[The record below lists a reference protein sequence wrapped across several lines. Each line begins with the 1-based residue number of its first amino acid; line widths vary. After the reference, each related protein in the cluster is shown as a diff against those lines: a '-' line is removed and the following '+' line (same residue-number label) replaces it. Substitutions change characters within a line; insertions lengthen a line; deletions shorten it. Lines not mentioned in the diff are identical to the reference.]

1 MNSTSLNRRPGGVTL
16 VAVLAWISG
25 ALDIVGGV
33 LLLFMQND
41 PEMQRAFGGSAG
53 LLTTAIVGIL
63 FGVIV
68 VAVAN
73 GLLRG
78 RNIARLIVTVVQVL
92 SITAGIFTSIAAPTL
107 ISTELVG
114 VIIAVI
120 VLILLWT
127 RSASAY
133 FQPLTNP

>member
-1 MNSTSLNRRPGGVTL
+1 M
-16 VAVLAWISG
+16 
-25 ALDIVGGV
+25 D
-33 LLLFMQND
+33 
-41 PEMQRAFGGSAG
+41 
-53 LLTTAIVGIL
+53 
-63 FGVIV
+63 
-68 VAVAN
+68 
-73 GLLRG
+73 
-78 RNIARLIVTVVQVL
+78 IARLIVTVVQVL

-133 FQPLTNP
+133 FQPQP